1 MINIFREEDIK
12 PISDWILKAEPRLEL
27 VIEKYGYPP
36 FWHREPNFETLI
48 LIILEQQVSLA
59 SAASAFKKLKEKI
72 CNITPENLLSISYE
86 ELKSCYFS
94 RQKIIYARH
103 LATAIIEG
111 ILNLEE
117 LNKQPD
123 EKIRVELV
131 KIKGIGNWTVDTYLL
146 MSLHRADIFPA
157 GDLATIKSIKEL
169 NLVQPESSLEEIID
183 YMERFSPYRSIA
195 TYLLWHSYIQK
206 RKLIL

>member
-1 MINIFREEDIK
+1 MIKIFREEDIK
-12 PISDWILKAEPRLEL
+12 SISNWVIKTEPRLEPVL
-27 VIEKYGYPP
+27 EKYGCPP

-48 LIILEQQVSLA
+48 LTILEQQVSLA
-59 SAASAFKKLKEKI
+59 SAASAFKKLKEKTR
-72 CNITPENLLSISYE
+72 ITPEKLFSLSDE
-86 ELKSCYFS
+86 DFKDCYFS

-103 LATAIIEG
+103 LATSIIDG
-111 ILNLEE
+111 KLNLKE
-117 LNKQPD
+117 LNNRPD
-123 EKIRVELV
+123 EKIRSELI

-169 NLVQPESSLEEIID
+169 NLVKPESSLDEIID
-183 YMERFSPYRSIA
+183 YMEKFRPYRSVA

-206 RKLIL
+206 RNLVL

>member
-1 MINIFREEDIK
+1 MINVFREEDII
-12 PISDWILKAEPRLEL
+12 PVSDWIIKNEPRLEQ
-27 VIEKYGYPP
+27 VIEKHGYPP

-48 LIILEQQVSLA
+48 LTILEQQVSLA
-59 SAASAFKKLKEKI
+59 SAASAFKKLKEKTGKI
-72 CNITPENLLSISYE
+72 FPENLLSLSNE

-103 LATAIIEG
+103 LATAINEG

-117 LNKQPD
+117 LNTQQ
-123 EKIRVELV
+123 EEIIRTELI

-157 GDLATIKSIKEL
+157 GDLATVKSMKEL
-169 NLVQPESSLEEIID
+169 KLVKPESSKEQLID
-183 YMERFSPYRSIA
+183 YMEKFRPYRSVA
-195 TYLLWHSYIQK
+195 TYLLWFSYIQK
-206 RKLIL
+206 RNLVL